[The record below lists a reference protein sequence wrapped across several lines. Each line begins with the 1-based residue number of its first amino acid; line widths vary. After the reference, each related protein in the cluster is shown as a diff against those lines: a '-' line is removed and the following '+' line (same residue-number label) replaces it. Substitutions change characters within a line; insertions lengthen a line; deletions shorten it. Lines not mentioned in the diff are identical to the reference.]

1 MTDMKLLSVK
11 EVADR
16 TGVNIYT
23 VYRWIKAGELTSFRL
38 GSRGHLRISEHD
50 LQEFLSLKI
59 LGGNTK

>member
-1 MTDMKLLSVK
+1 MELLSVK

-38 GSRGHLRISEHD
+38 GRRGHLRISEHD
-50 LQEFLSLKI
+50 LQEFLSLKNI
-59 LGGNTK
+59 RR